1 MLVGT
6 FAGPAL
12 DSFTS
17 GTMISCA
24 GIWGATLEERK
35 VFSRT
40 YLESTVLGIMLNFTP
55 KKTRPWASTLVAV
68 ILNIFSDLSITIIMA
83 E

>member
-35 VFSRT
+35 GFFAD
-40 YLESTVLGIMLNFTP
+40 LFGIYGP
-55 KKTRPWASTLVAV
+55 G
-68 ILNIFSDLSITIIMA
+68 DYA
-83 E
+83 ELHHQKD